1 MERKRFS
8 VLFFIKRSKL
18 LKNGEAPVRVR
29 VTYDRLY
36 VELQLKRSVKVPLW
50 SQDKEKSIGKDRN
63 SIELNHYIDALR
75 VKFYQIYQDLELEGK
90 IISARAI
97 VNRYQEKDETF
108 KTLYNVFKEYND
120 NLETPMKQIP
130 NIQLKLTPDLFFLKY
145 KKISHKQFISFRF
158 VRGL

>member
-50 SQDKEKSIGKDRN
+50 SQEKEKSTGKDRN
-63 SIELNHYIDALR
+63 SIR
-75 VKFYQIYQDLELEGK
+75 F
-90 IISARAI
+90 
-97 VNRYQEKDETF
+97 T
-108 KTLYNVFKEYND
+108 KTWNWRERLSPHV
-120 NLETPMKQIP
+120 P
-130 NIQLKLTPDLFFLKY
+130 
-145 KKISHKQFISFRF
+145 
-158 VRGL
+158 